1 MRVIFRGKIYKFDE
15 EKMKV
20 KELLKRMNLSPLS
33 TIVVRGNDILTEEDV
48 LRRDDEVRII
58 SAISGGK
65 GYGLHV

>member
-1 MRVIFRGKIYKFDE
+1 
-15 EKMKV
+15 
-20 KELLKRMNLSPLS
+20 MNLSPLS